1 MFWLL
6 TKKLFKKESKKISQS
21 FLQQKELIDK
31 ATNSITE
38 LTSQSLNNRIL
49 IENLEKRLTERI
61 DRIYELREPTP
72 RTSRTTMRKKA
83 DKILNKVEIM
93 QEIASLLKQGLSTEE
108 IHQVIV
114 IQKSL
119 IKKTCFYKYLKL
131 VREQTHELREP
142 IRRTRTQ

>member
-6 TKKLFKKESKKISQS
+6 TKKQFG
-21 FLQQKELIDK
+21 KELKKLIHSL
-31 ATNSITE
+31 TQNSNLIGEHNNSIAE

-49 IENLEKRLTERI
+49 IENLEKRMTERI
-61 DRIYELREPTP
+61 DRLYELREPTP

-93 QEIASLLKQGLSTEE
+93 QEIASLLQKGLSTEE

-114 IQKSL
+114 IQKAL

-131 VREQTHELREP
+131 VRQNIPRSP
-142 IRRTRTQ
+142 RTKMAN